1 MLCIFISSR
10 KNILKRGKYNY
21 LRFRWKP
28 EEQEAGLR
36 SEQTQE
42 FPSGGLTENMEVICG
57 MKMAAGGVC
66 FHEKAMENVGTGCW
80 IFALWSDLCP
90 AQMLLAQLIFATH
103 PHRWSDTDT
112 DEIRSGAPNACLV
125 KPCCA
130 EPLVQ
135 LCQCL

>member
-1 MLCIFISSR
+1 M
-10 KNILKRGKYNY
+10 KRGKYNY

-28 EEQEAGLR
+28 EEQEAGLG

-103 PHRWSDTDT
+103 PHWWSDTDT
-112 DEIRSGAPNACLV
+112 DEIRSGALAW
-125 KPCCA
+125 
-130 EPLVQ
+130 
-135 LCQCL
+135 